1 MGKNYVIRDA
11 VVNCQYGIHTATLL
25 PYTDRHICVGE
36 CQMANETDI
45 GRRNFAGG
53 FGACRSPFLIGMDEE
68 QREFWQSSQELAA
81 YGIGVECQI
90 NIPLPWQNIQKDVC
104 LAEGCRALMEDGW
117 TICATGLG
125 IISMINSG
133 QPEEDQI
140 QLMQEKLQEL
150 QAVVDAYM
158 KENGIKEK
166 ERDNLLESVLIWN
179 GYLKEDR
186 PWEYET
192 SETNRAFCAYLEQ
205 ENPSLFNYFERGL
218 YVEDNGGE
226 TIDVSYMLGI
236 NKALNY
242 RSDQWETVTRTITE
256 DRGMYNGFLEA
267 CGQERGRSTGEL
279 LDDFLNQVSQPDYNG
294 SARYAEYMNAP
305 NQDMRDMY
313 CSQNFYD
320 PESLTVQE
328 QNRGIL
334 YNMITGRIQGKM
346 YSDQEGLNNIAAD
359 QAAQADAIT
368 NDFLNQLEQDIKGR

>member
-1 MGKNYVIRDA
+1 MGKKYVIKDA
-11 VVNCQYGIHTATLL
+11 VVNCQYGIHTATLQ
-25 PYTDRHICVGE
+25 PYTDRHICVGD

-45 GRRNFAGG
+45 SRGNFAGG

-68 QREFWQSSQELAA
+68 QRESWQSSQELAA
-81 YGIGVECQI
+81 YGLGMECQI
-90 NIPLPWQNIQKDVC
+90 NIPLPWQNTREDVC

-125 IISMINSG
+125 IISVINSG
-133 QPEEDQI
+133 QAEEDQI
-140 QLMQEKLQEL
+140 LLMQEKLQEL
-150 QAVVDAYM
+150 QAAVDAYM
-158 KENGIKEK
+158 KENGIREK
-166 ERDNLLESVLIWN
+166 ERDNLLESVLLWN
-179 GYLKEDR
+179 GYLKEDK

-192 SETNRAFCAYLEQ
+192 SQTNRAFCAYLEQ

-218 YVEDNGGE
+218 YVEDSGGE

-236 NKALNY
+236 NKALNSG
-242 RSDQWETVTRTITE
+242 SDQWETVTRTITE

-294 SARYAEYMNAP
+294 SARYTEYMDAP
-305 NQDMRDMY
+305 SQDMRDMY

-334 YNMITGRIQGKM
+334 HNMITGRIQGKM
-346 YSDQEGLNNIAAD
+346 YSEQEDLNNITAD

-368 NDFLNQLEQDIKGR
+368 NDFLDQLEQDIKGR